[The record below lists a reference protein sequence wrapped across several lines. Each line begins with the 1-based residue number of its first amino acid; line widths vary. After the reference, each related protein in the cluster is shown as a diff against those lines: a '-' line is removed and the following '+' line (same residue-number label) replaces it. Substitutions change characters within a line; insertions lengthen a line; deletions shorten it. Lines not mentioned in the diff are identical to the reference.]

1 MNGVRIAGVGVLAR
15 GLPDWP
21 TTRAVLS
28 RRTPYADAP
37 VPDPSPVLLPA
48 NERRRASASVRWALA
63 AGHEALAASGRSGE
77 EVATVFA
84 SCGGDGTITHQICEA
99 LATPAREISPTKF
112 HNSVHN
118 APAGYWSIATGS
130 LAPSTSVCGY
140 VASFA
145 VGLLEAVS
153 QASQEQRSVLLVAY
167 DLPYPQPMHA
177 LWPVSQPVAVAIM
190 LEPALT
196 GGPHLDVDVFS
207 GEARLAWPDTL
218 PRNMADNPAAHALP
232 ILAALAVQDPRP
244 VELPYL
250 EDSHVAVRISS

>member
-1 MNGVRIAGVGVLAR
+1 VNGVRIAGVGVLAR

-28 RRTPYADAP
+28 RRTPYAEAP
-37 VPDPSPVLLPA
+37 LPDPSPALLPA

-118 APAGYWSIATGS
+118 APAGYWSIANRS
-130 LAPSTSVCGY
+130 PAPSTSVCGY

-145 VGLLEAVS
+145 AGLLEAVS
-153 QASQEQRSVLLVAY
+153 QAIQEQRSVLLVAY
-167 DLPYPQPMHA
+167 DLPYPEPMRA

-190 LEPALT
+190 LEPESN
-196 GGPHLDVDVFS
+196 GGSYLDVKLLS
-207 GEARLAWPDTL
+207 GQARLEWPDTL
-218 PRNMADNPAAHALP
+218 PKDMADNPAAHALP
-232 ILAALAVQDPRP
+232 VLAALAVQDPRP
-244 VELPYL
+244 VEVPYH
-250 EDSHVAVRISS
+250 EDSHLAVRISS